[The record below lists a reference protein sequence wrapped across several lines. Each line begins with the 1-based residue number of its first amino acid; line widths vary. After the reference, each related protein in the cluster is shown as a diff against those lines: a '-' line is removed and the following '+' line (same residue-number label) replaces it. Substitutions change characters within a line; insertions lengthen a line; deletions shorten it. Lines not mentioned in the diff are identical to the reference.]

1 MTCRC
6 GLGTCPPASAHGDTK
21 RRLRCADTHTHSR
34 LGDIGQFAAL
44 APLHRVSPRPLSEF
58 GYIIYHHLLTSSPQQ
73 TQTQGRVTTLQS
85 YRREVHEWWLQPT
98 PTADEE
104 RRTTNDE
111 RPIPIRTRDR
121 QPASSTREL
130 ELPNP
135 SIGCPRREN
144 PSECCAPPCSAPG
157 LWHGPHRSAHCLLD
171 RLQSLGISVASP
183 SAPLA
188 KKE

>member
-1 MTCRC
+1 LGAREPTTGKVSEILRDSRPTPFCLRPWPPSRYRSFLPSLFPGCSGQSPEKRQPSHSRWRAMTSMTCRSR
-6 GLGTCPPASAHGDTK
+6 LETCPPASAHGDTK

-73 TQTQGRVTTLQS
+73 TQAQGRVTTLQS

-104 RRTTNDE
+104 RRTTN
-111 RPIPIRTRDR
+111 
-121 QPASSTREL
+121 
-130 ELPNP
+130 
-135 SIGCPRREN
+135 
-144 PSECCAPPCSAPG
+144 
-157 LWHGPHRSAHCLLD
+157 PHSD
-171 RLQSLGISVASP
+171 PKQTTGKQYP
-183 SAPLA
+183 
-188 KKE
+188 